1 MKKRG
6 QVWLLLATLLLALG
20 LKLAWPAGAAAL
32 RREGAKAL
40 AADTELLALVEVL
53 GRSLAEEPLVETLRA
68 LSVERGA

>member
-6 QVWLLLATLLLALG
+6 QVWLLLATLLLTLG

-68 LSVERGA
+68 LSMERGA

>member
-6 QVWLLLATLLLALG
+6 QVWLLLVTLLLALG

-32 RREGAKAL
+32 RREGARAL
-40 AADTELLALVEVL
+40 AADAELLTLVEAL

-68 LSVERGA
+68 LSGERGA